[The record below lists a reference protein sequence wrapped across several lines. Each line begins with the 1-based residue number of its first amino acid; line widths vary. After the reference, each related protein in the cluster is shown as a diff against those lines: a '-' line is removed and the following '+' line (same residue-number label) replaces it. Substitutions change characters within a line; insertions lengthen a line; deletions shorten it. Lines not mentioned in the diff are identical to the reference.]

1 MPWLRGE
8 ALKTKLRHALSVEFG
23 PGGLGLLCPPERYGQ
38 SFWLIPGATGRME
51 SLQAAV
57 RRWSKGSPLWTALR
71 RKWSAALEMLELMD
85 FRPWYGV
92 LRMEFYGGRQTHQD
106 LDIGPVQFQEV
117 SMLLGLLNQ
126 AFLPMRTRTDL
137 RPHLLYDDSAFQDV
151 RLCQSLAQEGY
162 HMAFT
167 PQGKPAGAI
176 LITDIL
182 DDIAVAPSCQGKGY
196 GKAMVQY
203 GVNRLLAQGLLPSL
217 YVIDTNPAVALYR
230 KLGFQVAEQYLVL
243 KRCRLSQ
250 ISEV

>member
-1 MPWLRGE
+1 
-8 ALKTKLRHALSVEFG
+8 
-23 PGGLGLLCPPERYGQ
+23 
-38 SFWLIPGATGRME
+38 
-51 SLQAAV
+51 
-57 RRWSKGSPLWTALR
+57 
-71 RKWSAALEMLELMD
+71 
-85 FRPWYGV
+85 
-92 LRMEFYGGRQTHQD
+92 
-106 LDIGPVQFQEV
+106 
-117 SMLLGLLNQ
+117 
-126 AFLPMRTRTDL
+126 
-137 RPHLLYDDSAFQDV
+137 
-151 RLCQSLAQEGY
+151 
-162 HMAFT
+162 MAFT

-243 KRCRLSQ
+243 KRCRLSH